1 MYKAKPCGTCCR
13 RGSQQVGYLSW
24 LALIRPRK
32 TYHGGR
38 KINTCCGW
46 SKAKT
51 SNWNWKTKLVQS
63 PDQFWVLQEGQP
75 EDLDA
80 RAGWSWWKAKKWA
93 LHITYRLFTRYGDP
107 KASRS
112 GPDGV
117 FITMFSQQCSLKFL
131 EAHMKVMSSYAQV

>member
-1 MYKAKPCGTCCR
+1 M
-13 RGSQQVGYLSW
+13 V
-24 LALIRPRK
+24 
-32 TYHGGR
+32 
-38 KINTCCGW
+38 
-46 SKAKT
+46 
-51 SNWNWKTKLVQS
+51 
-63 PDQFWVLQEGQP
+63 QEGQP

-131 EAHMKVMSSYAQV
+131 EAHMKVMSSYAQVWNAPVHMQDCELSCLCTCQTVS